1 MIQYDCH
8 FMGKSA
14 YAQCG
19 QAASVGVPVG
29 CVRINKLWQCC
40 TSLALC
46 GTALRNVRKVYLYDK
61 EDDKT
66 WTKRLS
72 VDGYVGQNGITNNK
86 KEGDRKTPS
95 GIYGFDIAFGLAE
108 NPGTNIIYKQI
119 NKNDYW
125 VDDPNSKYYNKWVDI
140 MEVDKDFKSA
150 EHLYDHKIAYK
161 YGLVINY
168 NTENIIK
175 GKGSAI
181 FFHVSTNG
189 PTHGCVS
196 VDEDTMVKI
205 LKILKPYAKIIIA
218 KDRYS
223 ISELFK

>member
-1 MIQYDCH
+1 MYKLLDRIDKMIPLSTLLKRYLNKEIITNEETKDSNQII
-8 FMGKSA
+8 FV
-14 YAQCG
+14 
-19 QAASVGVPVG
+19 VGTKG
-29 CVRINKLWQCC
+29 YNAKI
-40 TSLALC
+40 
-46 GTALRNVRKVYLYDK
+46 YLYDK

-140 MEVDKDFKSA
+140 MEVDKDF
-150 EHLYDHKIAYK
+150 
-161 YGLVINY
+161 
-168 NTENIIK
+168 
-175 GKGSAI
+175 
-181 FFHVSTNG
+181 NG

>member
-1 MIQYDCH
+1 MYKLLDRIDKMIPLSTLLKRYLNKEIITNEETKDSNQII
-8 FMGKSA
+8 FV
-14 YAQCG
+14 
-19 QAASVGVPVG
+19 VGTKG
-29 CVRINKLWQCC
+29 YNAKI
-40 TSLALC
+40 
-46 GTALRNVRKVYLYDK
+46 YLYDK

-150 EHLYDHKIAYK
+150 EHL
-161 YGLVINY
+161 
-168 NTENIIK
+168 
-175 GKGSAI
+175 
-181 FFHVSTNG
+181 
-189 PTHGCVS
+189 
-196 VDEDTMVKI
+196 
-205 LKILKPYAKIIIA
+205 
-218 KDRYS
+218 
-223 ISELFK
+223 

>member
-1 MIQYDCH
+1 MYKLLDRIDKMIPLSTLLKRYLNKEIITNEETKDSNQII
-8 FMGKSA
+8 FV
-14 YAQCG
+14 
-19 QAASVGVPVG
+19 VGTKG
-29 CVRINKLWQCC
+29 YNAKI
-40 TSLALC
+40 
-46 GTALRNVRKVYLYDK
+46 YLYDK
-61 EDDKT
+61 DDDKT

-150 EHLYDHKIAYK
+150 EHLYDHKIAYR